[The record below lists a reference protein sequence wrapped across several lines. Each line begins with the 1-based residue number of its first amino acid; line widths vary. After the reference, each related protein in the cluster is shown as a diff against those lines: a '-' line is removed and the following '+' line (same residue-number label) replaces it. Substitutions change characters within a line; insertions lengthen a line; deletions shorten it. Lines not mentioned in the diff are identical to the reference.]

1 MKAAIQNRRGRTPIG
16 CWQSLSRLFLLL
28 ALVALLCGCNQD
40 DERRRTIAADRAEE
54 WLRITDPA
62 HGADQLRS
70 RILQNLKVGGPYIA
84 IRINDSDVQVI
95 PAATPWTVRCDHI
108 AGISLAFT
116 SNVTDPSGG
125 LILQISEARPN
136 SQQCLEVALPIAKVL
151 DALLAGR

>member
-28 ALVALLCGCNQD
+28 APVTLLCGCNQD
-40 DERRRTIAADRAEE
+40 DERRRTIAADRAAE
-54 WLRITDPA
+54 LFRITDPV

-95 PAATPWTVRCDHI
+95 PAATPWTVRCDYI
-108 AGISLAFT
+108 AGISIAFT

-125 LILQISEARPN
+125 LVMQISEARPN
-136 SQQCLEVALPIAKVL
+136 SQQCLEIALPIAKVL
-151 DALLAGR
+151 DALLAGE